1 MITNKRA
8 KCDRFNR
15 FFKRAPIISA
25 FLIVVLLPFSANAF
39 DILLGTGETGTF
51 SHFTGRTICRMIN
64 RHADD
69 INCKT
74 VPAPGDTHNLTNL
87 QGGSLDIAL
96 IDSRMLYDAMN
107 KTGYFE
113 FLDISYDNLRALAPL
128 YEVPVTLVVRGD
140 AKITSL
146 DELKGKRMNAGAPR
160 SLQRLAV
167 DTILKAKNWSEED
180 FSLFGELPASHSQDT
195 MAFCHGTIQAM
206 VHIGVHPGPSLQQ
219 LFRLCKVDLVNMNDK
234 DIEKLVNDHPAF
246 ININI
251 AADTYPSQPK
261 GVATFGTTV
270 SLIASSDLDEQTV
283 YKIVDAIY
291 NNRKQL
297 KRAHPAL
304 SLFTVKAAKKSDAG
318 IQLHPGAA
326 KYFSDQG
333 SRY

>member
-74 VPAPGDTHNLTNL
+74 IPGSGDVHNLTNL
-87 QGGSLDIAL
+87 QEGSLDIGL

-146 DELKGKRMNAGAPR
+146 DALKGKRMNAGA
-160 SLQRLAV
+160 
-167 DTILKAKNWSEED
+167 D

-219 LFRLCKVDLVNMNDK
+219 LFRLCKADLVNMNDK

-326 KYFSDQG
+326 KYFSDQE

>member
-1 MITNKRA
+1 MTTNKRA

-15 FFKRAPIISA
+15 FFKRAPTISA

-74 VPAPGDTHNLTNL
+74 VPGSGDVHNLTNL
-87 QGGSLDIAL
+87 QEGSLDIGL
-96 IDSRMLYDAMN
+96 IDSRMLHDAIN

-113 FLDISYDNLRALAPL
+113 FLDISYDNLRVLAPL
-128 YEVPVTLVVRGD
+128 YEVPVTLVVRRD

-146 DELKGKRMNAGAPR
+146 KALKGKRMNAGAPR
-160 SLQRLAV
+160 SVQHLAV

-180 FSLFGELPASHSQDT
+180 FSLFGELPASHAQDT

-206 VHIGVHPGPSLQQ
+206 VHIGVHPDSSLQQ
-219 LFRLCKVDLVNMNDK
+219 LFRLCKADLVNMNDK

-246 ININI
+246 TNINI

-261 GVATFGTTV
+261 GVATFGTNV
-270 SLIASSDLDEQTV
+270 SLIASSDLDEQTA
-283 YKIVDAIY
+283 YKIIDAIY

-297 KRAHPAL
+297 QRSHPAL
-304 SLFTVKAAKKSDAG
+304 SLFTLDAARKSRVG
-318 IQLHPGAA
+318 VQLHPGAA
-326 KYFSDQG
+326 KYFSEQG
-333 SRY
+333 M

>member
-1 MITNKRA
+1 MITNKHA
-8 KCDRFNR
+8 KYICFSW

-25 FLIVVLLPFSANAF
+25 FLIVVLLPFSANAL

-74 VPAPGDTHNLTNL
+74 VPAPGNVHNLTNL
-87 QGGSLDIAL
+87 REGSLDIGL
-96 IDSRMLYDAMN
+96 IDSRMLYDAIN

-113 FLDISYDNLRALAPL
+113 FLDISYDNLHVLAPL
-128 YEVPVTLVVRGD
+128 YDVPITLVVRSG
-140 AKITSL
+140 AKIASL
-146 DELKGKRMNAGAPR
+146 EELKGKRINAGAPR
-160 SLQRLAV
+160 SLQHLAV

-180 FSLFGELPASHSQDT
+180 FSLFGELPASHAQDT

-206 VHIGVHPGPSLQQ
+206 VHIGVHPGSSLQQ
-219 LFRLCKVDLVNMNDK
+219 LFRLCKADFVNMNDK

-246 ININI
+246 TNINI

-261 GVATFGTTV
+261 GVATFGTSV

-283 YKIVDAIY
+283 YKIIDAIY
-291 NNRKQL
+291 SNQKQL
-297 KRAHPAL
+297 KRSHPTLSSFAL
-304 SLFTVKAAKKSDAG
+304 DAKQKNDIG
-318 IQLHPGAA
+318 IHLHPGAV
-326 KYFSDQG
+326 KYISEHAF
-333 SRY
+333 